1 MTGPLR
7 RMTFRSR
14 LLAIVMGGLGLA
26 LILSFLFA
34 LIYARGTLRESLL
47 KDLRTQV
54 QVLSESV
61 SADLDFGTVISG
73 SKSIS
78 AFMTNP
84 EIVAVKVLDKD
95 GGLFAAE
102 ARPGV
107 TLDFSPGLPRPE
119 GHAFSGGYLELVSE
133 IRHEGQKKGTLYLRA
148 SLAQI
153 QDQFRKAVWALFF
166 QSFALLLVLFFIG
179 VRVLRGIS
187 DPILE
192 LASTARQVSTTHDYS
207 LRMTPVHEGEVGT
220 LARSFNDM
228 LEHIQQ
234 QDRRLSDQIRM
245 LDEELAER
253 RRIEAE
259 LRVSEQRLAMAL
271 ESTGEGVWDWLV
283 REGTIQHNARWCRIL
298 GLPDECHQQTEEEFL
313 QRVHEED
320 LAMVRDRLR
329 ACFVETD
336 TLHAIYR
343 MRRTDGA
350 EIWVESRGRV
360 VERDSLGNPLRL
372 VGRTVDVTEL
382 RKAEEGRRELEL
394 ELHHLQRL
402 ESVGRLAGGVA
413 HDMNNVLGAI
423 MAVAS
428 LLEDR
433 HPSDPAVLKNARSI
447 LGAAERGRDLVRG
460 LLEFARKDLQAP
472 TALDLNELV
481 RKEAELLRST
491 TLKKVGIELEL
502 QESIP
507 RIMGEAS
514 ALSNVL
520 MNLCVNAVDAMPRG
534 GRLRL
539 RTLSPSPGVV
549 ELVVEDN
556 GHGMTP
562 EVKHRALEPFFT
574 TKPAGK
580 GTGLG
585 LAVVFGTV
593 KAHGG
598 SLEIESEPGKGT
610 QVRIQLLAV
619 GEGRKPDRPPNRPD
633 MDEPTALSLLLVDD
647 DIFIQESVPRL
658 LEACGHRVEVA
669 KDGMEGLTRLEAG
682 PLPDLVILDMNMPG
696 LSGLDTLRR
705 LRERYASLPVVF
717 GSGFMDA
724 DLMQSLAEFSH
735 VQPLPKPYSRR
746 EIQSAIRAAMGG

>member
-1 MTGPLR
+1 MTRFLR
-7 RMTFRSR
+7 GMTFRSR

-26 LILSFLFA
+26 MILSFLFA

-54 QVLSESV
+54 RVLSESV

-95 GGLFAAE
+95 GQLFAAE

-107 TLDFSPGLPRPE
+107 TLDFPPSLQPPE
-119 GHAFSGGYLELVSE
+119 GHAYSGGYLDLVTE
-133 IRHEGQKKGTLYLRA
+133 IRHEGQKKGVLYLRA

-153 QDQFRKAVWALFF
+153 QNQFRKAVWGLFF

-179 VRVLRGIS
+179 TRVLRGIS

-192 LASTARQVSTTHDYS
+192 LASTARQVSTSHDYS
-207 LRMTPVHEGEVGT
+207 LRMTSGHEGEVGA

-245 LDEELAER
+245 LDEDLAER

-271 ESTGEGVWDWLV
+271 ESAGEGVWDWLV

-298 GLPDECHQQTEEEFL
+298 GLPDECRQQTAEEFL
-313 QRVHEED
+313 QRVHEGD
-320 LAMVRDRLR
+320 LAMVKDRLR
-329 ACFVETD
+329 ACFDGTD
-336 TLHAIYR
+336 GLQATYR
-343 MRRTDGA
+343 MRRTDGV
-350 EIWVESRGRV
+350 EIWVESRGKV
-360 VERDSLGNPLRL
+360 VERDSTGNPVRL

-394 ELHHLQRL
+394 ELQHLQRL

-423 MAVAS
+423 MAVSS
-428 LLEDR
+428 LLEDG
-433 HPSDPAVLKNARSI
+433 HPSDPSVQKNVRSI

-472 TALDLNELV
+472 TSLDLNELV

-491 TLKKVGIELEL
+491 TLKKVGIELDL
-502 QESIP
+502 QEPIP
-507 RIMGEAS
+507 RIMGESS

-534 GRLRL
+534 GHLRL
-539 RTLSPSPGVV
+539 RTLSPAPGVV
-549 ELVVEDN
+549 ELVVEDD

-562 EVKHRALEPFFT
+562 EVRRRALEPFFT

-598 SLEIESEPGKGT
+598 TLEIESEPGKGT

-619 GEGRKPDRPPNRPD
+619 GEGRKTVKPHSCPDTD
-633 MDEPTALSLLLVDD
+633 DLTALTLLLVDD
-647 DIFIQESVPRL
+647 DAFIQESVPSL
-658 LEACGHRVEVA
+658 LETCGHRVDVA
-669 KDGMEGLTRLEAG
+669 KDGQEGLDRLESG

-696 LSGLDTLRR
+696 LSGLETLRR
-705 LRERYASLPVVF
+705 LRERYPSLPVVF

-724 DLMQSLAEFSH
+724 ELMQSLAEFPH
-735 VQPLPKPYSRR
+735 VQPLPKPYMRH
-746 EIQSAIRAAMGG
+746 EIQNAIRAAMGR